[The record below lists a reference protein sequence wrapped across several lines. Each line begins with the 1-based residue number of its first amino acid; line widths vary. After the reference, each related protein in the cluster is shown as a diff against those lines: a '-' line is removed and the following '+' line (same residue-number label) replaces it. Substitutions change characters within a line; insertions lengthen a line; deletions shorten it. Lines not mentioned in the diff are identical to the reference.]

1 MKSEGTVEAYI
12 RQNEKNAV
20 FLGEERKK
28 IVTLHTE
35 NQRRA
40 PAFKG

>member
-1 MKSEGTVEAYI
+1 LVRMNSEGTVEAYI

-28 IVTLHTE
+28 L
-35 NQRRA
+35 
-40 PAFKG
+40 